1 MISASL
7 IVPLLLS
14 MQLMANSERNQFSSC
29 LRTYVNTKIEDR
41 TSAADFDAAF
51 PAVCAQQETAY
62 RAAYIAAARR
72 AGDSMAVAQRD
83 AATEVEDLR
92 TNFKELF
99 HNALPSAPAGS

>member
-1 MISASL
+1 MFSASL

-29 LRTYVNTKIEDR
+29 LRTYVNAKIEDR
-41 TSAADFDAAF
+41 TSVADFDAAF
-51 PAVCAQQETAY
+51 PTVCAQQETAY
-62 RAAYIAAARR
+62 RTAYVAAARR
-72 AGDSMAVAQRD
+72 AGDSPAVAQRD

-99 HNALPSAPAGS
+99 HGAQPSSSSGS